1 MRRRCLAWFV
11 TWCIVCGV
19 SAAKEIKVHGFVTA
33 VTSPTAF
40 EIDDY
45 KITRDRTLSLELAK
59 EGDDNSVS
67 DLKPEDIRIGTE
79 VEVTGE
85 YDPSTG
91 ILDPKSIKVFLEDTK
106 VVKRT
111 ALIEQVPSLR
121 KTQDGWSGKIAVDG
135 QKIEITP
142 KTIVT
147 FKLNKSEM
155 KQSKESDPEPTP
167 LTSSDVL
174 TLDTFMHYEGF
185 RQSDGSIAAQRV
197 EFEHEEFESG
207 ESKMWKRIT
216 PKVKDP
222 DFNDFVPGE
231 VKLHW
236 KTFKTVPSKEAQDY
250 VEALGE
256 KLIPQHQK
264 DLPDGSDLK
273 IPFKFYLV
281 EDESFNATAYPNGV
295 VIVHS
300 GVFQIAQNE
309 AQLAFVLSH
318 EISHAVE
325 KHSWREHEYHRKQ
338 LMALRIGTA
347 FVPYAGAAAGALA
360 EAGIRNSFARSLE
373 NQADRVGLEWMLAA
387 GYDVREAPQVW
398 KALAKKK
405 GDYPTDYFWD
415 NHDNLTTRRSYLMAE
430 LKNNYSGVDF
440 STLKKDS
447 QEFHRVAAIV
457 NDLSNGKK
465 KRRSNRTKA
474 GM

>member
-1 MRRRCLAWFV
+1 MRRRCMGWFV
-11 TWCIVCGV
+11 TLWIVCGV
-19 SAAKEIKVHGFVTA
+19 CAAKEIKVHGFVTA
-33 VTSPTAF
+33 VTSPTTF

-45 KITRDRTLSLELAK
+45 KITRDRTFSLELAK
-59 EGDDNSVS
+59 EGDDASVS
-67 DLKPEDIRIGTE
+67 DFKPDDIRIGTE
-79 VEVTGE
+79 VEVSGE

-91 ILDPKSIKVFLEDTK
+91 ILTPKSIKVFFDDTK
-106 VVKRT
+106 LIKRT
-111 ALIEQVPSLR
+111 ALIEQVPSLH
-121 KTQDGWSGKIAVDG
+121 KTQDGWAGKVAVDG
-135 QKIEITP
+135 QKVEITP

-147 FKLNKSEM
+147 YKPNKSEM
-155 KQSKESDPEPTP
+155 KQAKESDAEPSP
-167 LTSSDVL
+167 LTSPNAL
-174 TLDTFMHYEGF
+174 TLDTFMHYEGV
-185 RQSDGSIAAQRV
+185 RQSDGSIVAQRV
-197 EFEHEEFESG
+197 EFEQEELTSG
-207 ESKMWKRIT
+207 ESKMWKHFT

-222 DFNDFVPGE
+222 DFNDFLPGE

-236 KTFKTVPSKEAQDY
+236 KTFKTVPSKDAQEY

-273 IPFKFYLV
+273 IPFRFYLV

-338 LMALRIGTA
+338 LMALRIGTT
-347 FVPYAGAAAGALA
+347 FVPYGAAAGALA

-373 NQADRVGLEWMLAA
+373 NQADRVGMEWMLAA
-387 GYDVREAPQVW
+387 GYDIREAPQVW
-398 KALAKKK
+398 KALSKKK
-405 GDYPTDYFWD
+405 GDYPIDYFWD

-430 LKNNYSGVDF
+430 LKNNYSSVDF

-447 QEFHRVAAIV
+447 EDFHRIAGIV
-457 NDLSNGKK
+457 NDLTNGKK
-465 KRRSNRTKA
+465 KKKTSGTKA